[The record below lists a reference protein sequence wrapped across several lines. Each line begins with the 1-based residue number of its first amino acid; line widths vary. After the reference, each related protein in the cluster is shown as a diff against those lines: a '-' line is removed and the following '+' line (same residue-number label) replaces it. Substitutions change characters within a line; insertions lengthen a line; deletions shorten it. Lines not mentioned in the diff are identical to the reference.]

1 MSFEWVLDPNI
12 WIALATLAT
21 LEIVLGIDNL
31 VFVSIA
37 VGRLPPQRR
46 PLARRLGIGFA
57 CITRIALLLV
67 LSTLANM
74 DDSSGVLFEISGEK
88 ISIRD
93 LILILGGLFLLYK
106 SVVEIHAQMEPS
118 PEDSATGKVFAN
130 FAMVIAQIAV
140 IDIVFS
146 LDSVITAIGMVNNQ
160 PVMVAAI
167 LIAVAIMILA
177 ANPVGDFIDRHPTVR
192 MLALAFLILVGVVL
206 IADGLGFHVP
216 RGYIYF
222 AMGFS
227 IGVEAL
233 NIWAKRKTGAS
244 N

>member
-1 MSFEWVLDPNI
+1 MSFEWVVDPNI

-37 VGRLPPQRR
+37 VGRLPPERR
-46 PLARRLGIGFA
+46 SFARRLGIGFA

-74 DDSSGVLFEISGEK
+74 DDSSGVLFHFMGEK

-106 SVVEIHAQMEPS
+106 SVVEIHAQMEPAVG
-118 PEDSATGKVFAN
+118 DGATGKVFSN
-130 FAMVIAQIAV
+130 FGMVIAQIAV

-167 LIAVAIMILA
+167 LIAVAIMLLA

-233 NIWAKRKTGAS
+233 NIWAKRKMRAS

>member
-1 MSFEWVLDPNI
+1 MSFEWIADPQL

-37 VGRLPPQRR
+37 VSRLPPERR
-46 PLARRLGIGFA
+46 PFARRLGIGFA

-67 LSTLANM
+67 LSTLASM
-74 DDSSGVLFEISGEK
+74 DDSSGVLFEFAGEK

-118 PEDSATGKVFAN
+118 VDDSTGGKVFAN
-130 FAMVIAQIAV
+130 FGMVIAQIAV

-167 LIAVAIMILA
+167 LIAVAIMLLA

-233 NIWAKRKTGAS
+233 NIWAKRKLGRTF
-244 N
+244 

>member
-1 MSFEWVLDPNI
+1 MSFEWLADPQI
-12 WIALATLAT
+12 WIALFTLAT

-37 VGRLPPQRR
+37 VSRLPPQQR

-67 LSTLANM
+67 LSTLASL
-74 DDSSGVLFEISGEK
+74 DDSHMVLFELADQK
-88 ISIRD
+88 ISLRD
-93 LILILGGLFLLYK
+93 LILIVGGLFLIYK
-106 SVVEIHAQMEPS
+106 SVTEIHAQMEPA
-118 PEDSATGKVFAN
+118 PADGAEARVFSS
-130 FAMVIAQIAV
+130 FAFVIAQIAV

-160 PVMVAAI
+160 PVMIAAI
-167 LIAVAIMILA
+167 LIAVAIMMLA
-177 ANPVGDFIDRHPTVR
+177 ANPVGEFIERHPTVR
-192 MLALAFLILVGVVL
+192 MLALAFLILVGAVL
-206 IADGLGFHVP
+206 IADGMGFHVP

-233 NIWAKRKTGAS
+233 NIWTRDRRSIKG
-244 N
+244 

>member
-1 MSFEWVLDPNI
+1 MSFEWVFDPNI

-37 VGRLPPQRR
+37 VGRLPPERR

-67 LSTLANM
+67 LSTLASM
-74 DDSSGVLFEISGEK
+74 DDSSGVLFQFMDQK

-106 SVVEIHAQMEPS
+106 SVVEIRAQAQPS
-118 PEDSATGKVFAN
+118 EDDSTGGKVFSN
-130 FAMVIAQIAV
+130 FGMVIAQIAV

-167 LIAVAIMILA
+167 LIAVAIMMLA
-177 ANPVGDFIDRHPTVR
+177 ANPVGEFIDRHPTVR
-192 MLALAFLILVGVVL
+192 MLALAFLILVGAVL

-227 IGVEAL
+227 IVVEAL
-233 NIWAKRKTGAS
+233 NIWAKRKLNAS
-244 N
+244 S

>member
-1 MSFEWVLDPNI
+1 MSFEWALDPQI
-12 WIALATLAT
+12 WIALVTLST

-37 VGRLPPQRR
+37 VSRLPPQRR
-46 PLARRLGIGFA
+46 SLGRRLGIGFA

-67 LSTLANM
+67 LSTLANL
-74 DDSSGVLFEISGEK
+74 DDSSGVLFEIAGEK

-106 SVVEIHAQMEPS
+106 SVVEIHEQMQPS
-118 PEDSATGKVFAN
+118 VDDSTTGKVFSN

-146 LDSVITAIGMVNNQ
+146 LDSVITAIGMINNQ

-167 LIAVAIMILA
+167 LVAVAIMLLA
-177 ANPVGDFIDRHPTVR
+177 ADPVGNFIDRYPTVR

-233 NIWAKRKTGAS
+233 NIWAKRKVGAS